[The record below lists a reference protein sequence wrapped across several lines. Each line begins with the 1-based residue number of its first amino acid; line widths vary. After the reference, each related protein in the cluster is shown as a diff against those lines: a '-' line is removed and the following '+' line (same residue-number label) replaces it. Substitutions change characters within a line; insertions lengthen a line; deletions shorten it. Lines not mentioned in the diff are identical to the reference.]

1 MKGHIREGPFWPLKQ
16 GPKFDPEMAPQ
27 NQGQNGPTIG
37 LIQPSMRGHFI
48 KDQNGTWV
56 QNE

>member
-16 GPKFDPEMAPQ
+16 GPKLDPEIDPQ
-27 NQGQNGPTIG
+27 NQGQNGPTTG
-37 LIQPSMRGHFI
+37 LIQPSMR
-48 KDQNGTWV
+48 DQNGTWA